1 MKRNYLI
8 PLITCLIVLN
18 LVTLAF
24 ASVEWNIQR
33 TFKIKASPVDAAV
46 SRSGRWI
53 FVLTDKGD
61 ILIYSKDGNLEDRV
75 SVGNHVDRI
84 KVGFKEDILLLTSRK
99 NKSVQVLTLEFIHNI
114 DVSNSPFRGPVDAPV
129 VIAVFNDFQ

>member
-1 MKRNYLI
+1 MNRNYLI
-8 PLITCLIVLN
+8 TCSIILILF
-18 LVTLAF
+18 ARAS

-33 TFKIKASPVDAAV
+33 TFRMEASPVDAAV

-61 ILIYSKDGNLEDRV
+61 ILIYSNDGNLEDKV
-75 SVGNHVDRI
+75 AVGKHVDSI
-84 KVGFKEDILLLTSRK
+84 KVGPKEDILLLTSRK

-114 DVSNSPFRGPVDAPV
+114 EVSNSPFRGPVDAPV